1 VVLATSSGEFR
12 TSDGKMTAAMRAA
25 RSGWAV
31 IYLLNGATGK
41 ELWSSGT
48 TITSFARG
56 NALSGGVGQIYL
68 TTYNGTI
75 YAFGFPMEH

>member
-1 VVLATSSGEFR
+1 
-12 TSDGKMTAAMRAA
+12 MRAA
-25 RSGWAV
+25 RSGKAV
-31 IYLLNGATGK
+31 IYLLDGATGK

-56 NALSGGVGQIYL
+56 NALSGGMGQFYL
-68 TTYNGTI
+68 TTHDGTI